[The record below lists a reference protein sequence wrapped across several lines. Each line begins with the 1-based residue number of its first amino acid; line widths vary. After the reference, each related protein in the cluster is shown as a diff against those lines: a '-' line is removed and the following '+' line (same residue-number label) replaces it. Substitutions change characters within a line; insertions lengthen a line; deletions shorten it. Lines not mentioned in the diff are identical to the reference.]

1 MQDETPNIGYR
12 ILLAW
17 AMKTAT
23 AWGQSAVLTQTP
35 MLQYLAPQ
43 PTKAAS
49 TNVTG

>member
-1 MQDETPNIGYR
+1 MGNEDGDS
-12 ILLAW
+12 L
-17 AMKTAT
+17 
-23 AWGQSAVLTQTP
+23 GQSTVLTQTP